1 MAAPLLLCD
10 TPGLLYR
17 GFFALPD
24 SIKGAEGRPVNA
36 LVGSVNMTLWCI
48 EKYKPRAVVMC
59 FGQES
64 ARLPRRGLP
73 GLPRGAARRCPTTWP
88 GSGSARRTSTRRSG
102 WTVLGH
108 ESLEADDLMGS
119 LAALETE
126 AGGDAMILTADRD
139 MFQCANEHVTI
150 LLQRA
155 RQQGPD
161 EVGPDGVREIY
172 GIDPEQVPDFI
183 ALRGD
188 PSDGLPG
195 AKGIGAK
202 TAADLLRRKGDLEHV
217 ILGAI
222 RETPSVRK
230 ALIEQAAELRTFRD
244 IATLRSIPVERPP
257 DAPTDYAGGAEGGRG
272 DRDGPAREAAQRR
285 GSARLS
291 RSNAVSPTQWA
302 APTAIGEIDRVAQAL
317 GRAVGAGR
325 GRWRAAAR
333 AARRPPS
340 ARPRRRRAGSRRAA
354 ARSPSAVPS
363 GTTIRTSAKS
373 RP

>member
-1 MAAPLLLCD
+1 
-10 TPGLLYR
+10 
-17 GFFALPD
+17 
-24 SIKGAEGRPVNA
+24 
-36 LVGSVNMTLWCI
+36 MTLWCV
-48 EKYKPRAVVMC
+48 EKYAPRAVIMC

-64 ARLPRRGLP
+64 ADYRVEAYPAYH
-73 GLPRGAARRCPTTWP
+73 AARPEMPDDLAWQWE
-88 GSGSARRTSTRRSG
+88 RSG
-102 WTVLGH
+102 DLYRALGWDVQGH

-119 LAALETE
+119 LAAVETE
-126 AGGDAMILTADRD
+126 AGGETLILTADRD

-257 DAPTDYAGGAEGGRG
+257 DAPTDYAGGSEKAAEIGMGRLSKRPLGGRRLEPPVRRYRRSG
-272 DRDGPAREAAQRR
+272 LRPPAHDNPPRRAASRATQRHDLALLRREPHDSAREELAAAVDDLDLEPPGRGPVEAHPHAAAWSQLQRRLRDRRGPALEDLAERQHA
-285 GSARLS
+285 
-291 RSNAVSPTQWA
+291 
-302 APTAIGEIDRVAQAL
+302 
-317 GRAVGAGR
+317 
-325 GRWRAAAR
+325 
-333 AARRPPS
+333 
-340 ARPRRRRAGSRRAA
+340 PRRRRRR
-354 ARSPSAVPS
+354 R
-363 GTTIRTSAKS
+363 GR
-373 RP
+373 RGGRGNGNRCGRRGRR